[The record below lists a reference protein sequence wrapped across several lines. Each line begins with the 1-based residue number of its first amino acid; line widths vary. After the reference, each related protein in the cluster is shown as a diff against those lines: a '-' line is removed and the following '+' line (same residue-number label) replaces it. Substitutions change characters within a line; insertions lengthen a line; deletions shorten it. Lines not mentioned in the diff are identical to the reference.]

1 MSQSIDPR
9 YLIIHDEDLPSFN
22 PNLNQGFPS
31 FSTGPDLSSLDAF
44 SAPYP
49 LIMSKFISG
58 KNDEFLSFSNTPD
71 YNKFSAQSKPFPKMM
86 PLYLSGKND
95 EFLSFSNTPDYNKFS
110 AQSKP
115 FPKMMS
121 SLEAMYDSQ
130 GFLSLRFNPEKFGAF
145 ANTPTLTKIKIPNTV
160 KFIQDYSFWNT
171 GLKKVTIAPDC
182 KYFEHSFP
190 EECQIEFYEE

>member
-22 PNLNQGFPS
+22 SNLNQGFPS

-49 LIMSKFISG
+49 LIMSKFIFG

-71 YNKFSAQSKPFPKMM
+71 YDN
-86 PLYLSGKND
+86 
-95 EFLSFSNTPDYNKFS
+95 FS

-121 SLEAMYDSQ
+121 SLETIYDSQ

-145 ANTPTLTKIKIPNTV
+145 SNTPTLTKIKIPSTV

>member
-49 LIMSKFISG
+49 LIMSKFIFG

-71 YNKFSAQSKPFPKMM
+71 YDN
-86 PLYLSGKND
+86 
-95 EFLSFSNTPDYNKFS
+95 FS

-121 SLEAMYDSQ
+121 SLETLYDSQ

-145 ANTPTLTKIKIPNTV
+145 ANTPTLSVSIL
-160 KFIQDYSFWNT
+160 S
-171 GLKKVTIAPDC
+171 L
-182 KYFEHSFP
+182 
-190 EECQIEFYEE
+190 

>member
-1 MSQSIDPR
+1 MPQSID
-9 YLIIHDEDLPSFN
+9 EELPSFN

-31 FSTGPDLSSLDAF
+31 FSTGPDLSSLAACSSPF
-44 SAPYP
+44 P
-49 LIMSKFISG
+49 LMMSMFISG
-58 KNDEFLSFSNTPD
+58 KNDGFLSFSNTPD
-71 YNKFSAQSKPFPKMM
+71 YDKFSAQSKPFPKMM
-86 PLYLSGKND
+86 VAFLSGKND
-95 EFLSFSNTPDYNKFS
+95 GFLSFSNTPDYDKFS

-121 SLEAMYDSQ
+121 TLETMYDSQ
-130 GFLSLRFNPEKFGAF
+130 GFPSLRFNPEKFGAF
-145 ANTPTLTKIKIPNTV
+145 ANVPTLKKIKIPKTV

-190 EECQIEFYEE
+190 EECHVEFYED